1 MGLNLDIL
9 QTIRQSEI
17 RRVDEEN
24 ELERQADIQAER
36 DMIQNTMWS
45 KNILKF
51 QGKLKGSPWDPLP
64 GEDIPYSVFM
74 QLLEQKRVQY
84 MDYGEF
90 GQYVAGSFHRPMPI
104 VNGFVFYCRCI
115 PEAFFYD

>member
-1 MGLNLDIL
+1 M

-17 RRVDEEN
+17 SRIDEEN
-24 ELERQADIQAER
+24 ELERQGEIQAER
-36 DMIQNTMWS
+36 EMIQNTMWS

-64 GEDIPYSVFM
+64 GEAIPYSVFM

-90 GQYVAGSFHRPMPI
+90 GQYVAGLFH
-104 VNGFVFYCRCI
+104 CQ
-115 PEAFFYD
+115 